1 MSRPADFE
9 KARKRK
15 ARLKTVGRFIL
26 LVLMVFVVFVLYTFR
41 YEISSQGFG
50 VFFSDQ
56 LALLTKQSRFPVA
69 LLDEPVQLLP
79 VGRRIAVIT
88 DSSANV
94 YDPVGEVQMDD
105 RVTGVS
111 TLADSEGNYL
121 IIYSRGGNDLKVKS
135 GETEL
140 FSLHTDEVIHTASV
154 SKNGSIAVATASG
167 SSSKVTVYDKS
178 YREALTWT
186 TDGTTVIS
194 LELDDKG
201 QSLAV
206 GSVWSDGGMISSN
219 VRTLSVITGKDIF
232 HEQEFSDELILSLK
246 WHADGSLTAV
256 TDRSANTIRQSNIET
271 VRFDGELAAFT
282 VMSDGSVAVVTGEY
296 LTAHEV
302 RLSVY
307 TANMELKAHTD
318 LREDIKALQESEQG
332 LIAFT
337 GEKVMRF
344 DENLNRAAS
353 METLGALQASAVGN
367 KIYYTTVDHL
377 YRINLR

>member
-15 ARLKTVGRFIL
+15 ARIKTIGRFIL
-26 LVLMVFVVFVLYTFR
+26 LTIMVFALFVLYTFR

-79 VGRRIAVIT
+79 VGRRIAVVT
-88 DSSANV
+88 DSSVNV
-94 YDPVGEVQMDD
+94 YDPVGQEQVGD

-140 FSLHTDEVIHTASV
+140 FSLHTDEAIHTADV

-167 SSSKVTVYDKS
+167 SSSEVTVYDKS

-186 TDGTTVIS
+186 TDGTTVIA

-201 QSLAV
+201 QSIAV

-219 VRTLSVITGKDIF
+219 VRTLSVLNGKDIF
-232 HEQEFSDELILSLK
+232 HEQELSDELILALE
-246 WHADGSLTAV
+246 WQEDGSLTAV
-256 TDRSANTIRQSNIET
+256 TDRSANTLRQSNIET
-271 VRFDGELAAFT
+271 ARFDSELAAFSI
-282 VMSDGSVAVVTGEY
+282 MSDGSIAAATGEY

-302 RLSVY
+302 RLSLY
-307 TANMELKAHTD
+307 SSDMAPIAHTD
-318 LREDIKALQESEQG
+318 LRENVKALQESELG
-332 LIAFT
+332 LLAFT
-337 GEKVMRF
+337 GEKIMRF

>member
-15 ARLKTVGRFIL
+15 ARLRTIGRFIL
-26 LVLMVFVVFVLYTFR
+26 LVVMVFVLFVLYTFR

-50 VFFSDQ
+50 VFLSDQ

-79 VGRRIAVIT
+79 VGRRIAVVT
-88 DSSANV
+88 DSSVNV
-94 YDPVGEVQMDD
+94 YDPVGQVQLDD

-111 TLADSEGNYL
+111 TLADSAGNYL
-121 IIYSRGGNDLKVKS
+121 IIYSRGGNELKVKS
-135 GETEL
+135 GDTEL
-140 FSLHTDEVIHTASV
+140 FSLHTDEVIHTAAV

-186 TDGTTVIS
+186 TDGTTVIA

-206 GSVWSDGGMISSN
+206 GSVWSDGGMISSH
-219 VRTLSVITGKDIF
+219 VRTLSVLTGKDVF
-232 HEQEFSDELILSLK
+232 HEQELSDELILSLK
-246 WHADGSLTAV
+246 WQEDGSLTAV
-256 TDRSANTIRQSNIET
+256 TDRSANTVRQSNIET
-271 VRFDGELAAFT
+271 ARFDGELAAFT
-282 VMSDGSVAVVTGEY
+282 VMSDGSVAAVTGEY

-302 RLSVY
+302 KISLYSADMVPI
-307 TANMELKAHTD
+307 AHTD
-318 LREDIKALQESEQG
+318 LSENVKALQESELG
-332 LIAFT
+332 LLVFT

-344 DENLNRAAS
+344 DENLSRAAS
-353 METLGALQASAVGN
+353 METIGALQASAVGN